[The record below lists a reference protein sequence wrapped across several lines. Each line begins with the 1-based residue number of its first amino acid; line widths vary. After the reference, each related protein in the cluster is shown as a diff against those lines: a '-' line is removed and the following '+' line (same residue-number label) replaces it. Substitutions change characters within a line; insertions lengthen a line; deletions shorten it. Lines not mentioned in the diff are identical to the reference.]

1 MTRLK
6 ISSAGGSETGNRY
19 RANFDVMRLDQE
31 PLLAVVADGMG
42 DSEGSALAGRAA
54 VDTFIE
60 HVTAADGNVSPEVL
74 RAAVAAAQQRV
85 RDIGR
90 RVGGLAGCTLTAL
103 VGSATGYWITQIG
116 DSRVYR
122 LREGLLEL
130 LTTDHTMAWLGV
142 IHGWY
147 PMDSPQ
153 AAAARYHLTRY
164 VGHDAHPEPDV
175 LSVAVR
181 PDDRFLLCSD
191 GIADQV
197 AYQQIQEILNER
209 SSPDVMVWRLLSAAD
224 AAGGKDNATAI
235 VIHLAAQ
242 EPGDRP

>member
-1 MTRLK
+1 MTTLK
-6 ISSAGGSETGNRY
+6 LSSASGSEMGNRY
-19 RANFDVMRLDQE
+19 RANYDVMHLEPE

-42 DSEGSALAGRAA
+42 DSEGSALAGRTA
-54 VDTFIE
+54 VDTFVD
-60 HVTAADGNVSPEVL
+60 HVNAADGKVSPDVL
-74 RAAVAAAQQRV
+74 HAAVAAAQQRV
-85 RDIGR
+85 GDIGR

-103 VGSATGYWITQIG
+103 IGSDTGYWITNIG

-164 VGHDAHPEPDV
+164 VGHGAHPEPDV
-175 LSVAVR
+175 LSVSVR
-181 PDDRFLLCSD
+181 PEDRFLLCSD

-197 AYQQIQEILNER
+197 AYQQILEILEQQ
-209 SSPDVMVWRLLSAAD
+209 SSPDMMVWQLLSAAD
-224 AAGGKDNATAI
+224 AAGGNDNATAI
-235 VIHLAAQ
+235 VIHAH
-242 EPGDRP
+242 R